1 MVPGALLS
9 SRLSLCGP
17 GRAGKAFARSWIA
30 AGGVLHEVLA
40 RDLRAAELAVATLAS
55 GRPRASGGPISACDI
70 LVVAVPD
77 DAIAEVAAALAPRAA
92 CRLAFHLSGAL
103 PAKALAPLAGS
114 APGAALGSLHPLRAF
129 TGAEGETWRGAFVAV
144 EGDPPAVEAGL
155 AMAAALQAN
164 GNRLDAEGKT
174 LYHAGAQLAAGGT
187 AAVISLA
194 ARAWVEAGLD
204 PERAREALAGLS
216 ASAAGAAFAR
226 PFAEAFSG
234 AVARRDV
241 GTVRAHV
248 EALALAQKRD
258 ILEVYRRLAEET
270 LARTPG
276 RGREDE
282 MRALLARCGPA

>member
-1 MVPGALLS
+1 MG
-9 SRLSLCGP
+9 
-17 GRAGKAFARSWIA
+17 
-30 AGGVLHEVLA
+30 AGGTLNEVLA
-40 RDLRAAELAVATLAS
+40 RDLRSAELAVAALSS
-55 GRPRASGGPISACDI
+55 GQPRAFRGPISPCEI
-70 LVVAVPD
+70 LIVAVTD
-77 DAIAEVAAALAPRAA
+77 DSIQEVAAALAPRVD

-103 PAKALAPLAGS
+103 PAKMLAPLNTRQAG
-114 APGAALGSLHPLRAF
+114 PRAALGSLHPLRAF
-129 TGAEGETWRGAFVAV
+129 TGAPGETWRAAFVAV

-155 AMAAALQAN
+155 AIAAAFQAS
-164 GNRLDAEGKT
+164 GNRLDAKGKT

-194 ARAWVEAGLD
+194 TRSWVLAGLD
-204 PERAREALAGLS
+204 PEPAREALAGLTS
-216 ASAAGAAFAR
+216 SAAGAVAAL

-248 EALALAQKRD
+248 EALALAQNRD
-258 ILEVYRRLAEET
+258 ILEVYRLLAEET

-282 MRALLARCGPA
+282 LRAVLGPRGPA

>member
-1 MVPGALLS
+1 VFPGALLS

-30 AGGVLHEVLA
+30 AGGALQEVLG
-40 RDLRAAELAVATLAS
+40 RDLEVAEQAVAALSS
-55 GRPRASGGPISACDI
+55 GLPRGSGDPIAACDI
-70 LVVAVPD
+70 LIVAVPD
-77 DAIAEVAAALAPRAA
+77 DVIAEVAAALAPRTL

-103 PAKALAPLAGS
+103 PAKVLAPLARGGS
-114 APGAALGSLHPLRAF
+114 GAALGSLHPLRAF

-144 EGDPPAVEAGL
+144 EGEPPAVEAGL
-155 AMAAALQAN
+155 AIATALGAN

-194 ARAWVEAGLD
+194 ARAWVAAGLD
-204 PERAREALAGLS
+204 PETAREALAALS
-216 ASAAGAAFAR
+216 VSAAGAVLER
-226 PFAEAFSG
+226 PFARAFSG

-248 EALALAQKRD
+248 EALALAQERD

-270 LARTPG
+270 LDRTPG

-282 MRALLARCGPA
+282 MRALLSRRGPG